1 MFRSAVK
8 LGAKTAIRTGASGVE
23 TAATNRAFRGGAAQ
37 SLRQLEKGEI
47 ATAVEGGAK
56 NAEQSGKTI
65 INNTPGWKSAT
76 AKAVGAIG
84 VQVGGGVI
92 AHETLKGDF
101 KELGQAVGDGL
112 DKIGTTVAD
121 AGKDAISATMDGAK
135 GASNSL
141 LSKAEDVAEHLP
153 SSTEIASG
161 ITSVTSTVMPF
172 VVGGL
177 VIFVAYEIYQFSR

>member
-1 MFRSAVK
+1 MF
-8 LGAKTAIRTGASGVE
+8 AKTAIRTGASGVE
-23 TAATNRAFRGGAAQ
+23 TAARNRAFKGGAAQ

-65 INNTPGWKSAT
+65 INNTPGWKA
-76 AKAVGAIG
+76 AVGAIG